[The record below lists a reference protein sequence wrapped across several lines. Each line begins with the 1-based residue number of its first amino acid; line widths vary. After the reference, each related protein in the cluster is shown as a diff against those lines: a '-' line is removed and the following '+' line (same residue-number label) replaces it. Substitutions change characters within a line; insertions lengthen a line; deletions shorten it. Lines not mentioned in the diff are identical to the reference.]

1 MKKQLSKY
9 LMLVG
14 ALALAPFAAKA
25 QTVYASNF
33 EAGSQGS
40 AFSTGALTGQGTP
53 AWSEK
58 FLSGYEGIRTLVFS
72 SATQSWNNTGDW
84 QVDGIRLASKPLYAT
99 TGSTFSWCTSNPT
112 YPVTEIGTG
121 ILHSKFTVMS
131 PRRMAINAIRVD
143 MANPKIRFHT
153 TGRHASWGQP
163 MPDYPSKIIRTQ
175 RQTTRD
181 FLAASRSAGMNMVV
195 AVNAAPWE
203 PWVFPYNHQY
213 ADNLGLAVSNGVLVC
228 DGKSSPSFIV
238 RKDGALEMRT
248 TTPGTDISNIL
259 HAVSGFEFV
268 LSNGVI
274 NGINDTAN
282 LNPRTSVG
290 LSEDKRYLVIL
301 TIDGRRSGH
310 SDGAT
315 QFDLGKWLR
324 DFGSWHGINM
334 DGGGST
340 TLFSYQNAASNLL
353 NWPSGSERDNG
364 NNLGVYYDPGPVQPG
379 LPAASRPV
387 VFPDWLRYRGMPT
400 GASAPTSTHWAFDT
414 SAHERKQTNPP
425 GYPRR
430 K

>member
-1 MKKQLSKY
+1 
-9 LMLVG
+9 
-14 ALALAPFAAKA
+14 
-25 QTVYASNF
+25 
-33 EAGSQGS
+33 
-40 AFSTGALTGQGTP
+40 
-53 AWSEK
+53 
-58 FLSGYEGIRTLVFS
+58 
-72 SATQSWNNTGDW
+72 
-84 QVDGIRLASKPLYAT
+84 
-99 TGSTFSWCTSNPT
+99 
-112 YPVTEIGTG
+112 
-121 ILHSKFTVMS
+121 
-131 PRRMAINAIRVD
+131 MAINAIRVD

-228 DGKSSPSFIV
+228 DGNNRPSFIV

-248 TTPGTDISNIL
+248 TAPGTDISNIL

-364 NNLGVYYDPGPVQPG
+364 NNLGVYYDPGLVQPG
-379 LPAASRPV
+379 LPAASWPV
-387 VFPDWLRYRGMPT
+387 VFSDWLRYRDV
-400 GASAPTSTHWAFDT
+400 PTSKSGAADDAAGDGIPNLVKYALNIDPLRGVHASDPNGRLPSAELVEQAGTRYLRFGWRLNRHAVGLDLFPEYSQTLAPQSWQPLPQGNISNAGQDPITGDT
-414 SAHERKQTNPP
+414 LYQALFNTGSSAKSFLRLKAGMSSN
-425 GYPRR
+425 
-430 K
+430 